1 MVQRQQN
8 VSEPVSPFYIRT
20 LLSLD
25 TSIKNALADKDAK
38 KKLTATKARAL
49 TAMKQKIKKALK
61 EYESEVAKYQTVSVD
76 SSTPY
81 LYSHSLSSGSGS
93 LRT

>member
-8 VSEPVSPFYIRT
+8 VSEPIPPFFIKT

-25 TSIKNALADKDAK
+25 TSIKDALADKDAK
-38 KKLTATKARAL
+38 KKLTATKAKAL

-61 EYESEVAKYQTVSVD
+61 EYEAEVLRYQSVSLAM
-76 SSTPY
+76 T
-81 LYSHSLSSGSGS
+81 L
-93 LRT
+93 

>member
-1 MVQRQQN
+1 LVQRQQN
-8 VSEPVSPFYIRT
+8 VSEPIPPFYIKT

-25 TSIKNALADKDAK
+25 ASIKNALADKDAK

-61 EYESEVAKYQTVSVD
+61 EYETEVTRYQTVSSFLLRVQ
-76 SSTPY
+76 
-81 LYSHSLSSGSGS
+81 LSSE
-93 LRT
+93 LM